1 MPTLFAPSTLGELAG
16 LLERRRESSVQLAA
30 SLRTDAT
37 YALEDRDLSDLLDS
51 DAPDGGSND
60 ADRAHALAL
69 ARLAADTATAADDAL
84 ARLAAG
90 TYGTCESC
98 GDRIP
103 LARLRALPEAPACFV
118 CATRRGRILAA
129 VG

>member
-1 MPTLFAPSTLGELAG
+1 MPTPFAPSTLDELAG
-16 LLERRRESSVQLAA
+16 RLERRRQSSVQLVA

-37 YALEDRDLSDLLDS
+37 YALEDRDLSDRLDS
-51 DAPDGGSND
+51 DNPDGGSND
-60 ADRAHALAL
+60 ADRARALAL
-69 ARLAADTATAADDAL
+69 ARLAADTVSAADDAL

-90 TYGTCESC
+90 TYGTCETC

-103 LARLRALPEAPACFV
+103 LARLRALPETRACV
-118 CATRRGRILAA
+118 SCATSRGRILAA

>member
-1 MPTLFAPSTLGELAG
+1 MPTPFAPSTLDELAS
-16 LLERRRESSVQLAA
+16 LVERRRQSSAQLAA

-69 ARLAADTATAADDAL
+69 ARLAADTVRAADDAL
-84 ARLAAG
+84 ARLATG
-90 TYGTCESC
+90 TYGTCEAC

-103 LARLRALPEAPACFV
+103 LARLRALPETSACV
-118 CATRRGRILAA
+118 ACATSRGRILAL
-129 VG
+129 VR

>member
-1 MPTLFAPSTLGELAG
+1 MPTPFSPSTIDELAG
-16 LLERRRESSVQLAA
+16 RLERRRQSSVQLAA

-37 YALEDRDLSDLLDS
+37 YALEDLDLSDRLDS
-51 DAPDGGSND
+51 DTPDGGSND
-60 ADRAHALAL
+60 TDRAQALAL
-69 ARLAADTATAADDAL
+69 ARLAADTVSAADDAL

-90 TYGTCESC
+90 TYGTCETC

-103 LARLRALPEAPACFV
+103 LARLRALPETSACV
-118 CATRRGRILAA
+118 ACASSRGRILAP